1 MLDDFKDAHELFEA
15 ARSAAIERDHAAKQL
30 ERMRHRALG
39 GSSSISV
46 GGRGATK
53 DVNGTAA
60 SIAIV
65 DYESMMRARLVEDTK
80 LLNLCAALIYGR
92 NGREGVSAVLG
103 SEYADVLFWRYLNA
117 ETWVRCGV
125 LCHVS
130 PATAKRHAMTALDT
144 IDSIGLRHAIDG
156 VGLGSMSGSIGLNA
170 DYLKS

>member
-1 MLDDFKDAHELFEA
+1 MLDDFKDARELFEA

-30 ERMRHRALG
+30 ERMRHRTLG
-39 GSSSISV
+39 GSSSISG

-80 LLNLCAALIYGR
+80 LLNLCAALIYGK

-103 SEYADVLFWRYLNA
+103 SEYADVLF
-117 ETWVRCGV
+117 
-125 LCHVS
+125 
-130 PATAKRHAMTALDT
+130 
-144 IDSIGLRHAIDG
+144 
-156 VGLGSMSGSIGLNA
+156 
-170 DYLKS
+170 